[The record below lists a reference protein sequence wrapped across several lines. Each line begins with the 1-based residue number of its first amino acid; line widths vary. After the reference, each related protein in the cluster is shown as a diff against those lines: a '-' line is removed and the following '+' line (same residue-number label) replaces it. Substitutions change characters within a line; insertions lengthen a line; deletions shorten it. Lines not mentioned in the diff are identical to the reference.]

1 MEVLINF
8 ATIKSRLQ
16 LISVLSPIWDTTD
29 DVVLKIKF
37 NAEWIEG
44 EFLVLL
50 VCFRSYLIS
59 TGTKVECV
67 LVDFVY
73 DSNASRYASRFN
85 FFKLLDIEVNESFS
99 RHNSSGRFVEI
110 LPFTKDSATSL
121 HDDLTEILYTNGANT
136 DMLVVLRTCLWEIV
150 DNTLNHSKGDFEL
163 GGGSGFIYA
172 QFFPKKNKV
181 KITIADHG
189 VGIHYALTQHPRSEY
204 KDLSESDAVR
214 RSIER
219 GVTNSTG
226 MGFGLWSTAEMMRM
240 NLGELYIHSG
250 SSALICSEKETM
262 VLAGKWKGT
271 ITSLDINLLNPVNH
285 RAIYGH
291 DSARDEELTEFLM
304 ERLGIS
310 ENLW

>member
-8 ATIKSRLQ
+8 ATIKSRRQ

-29 DVVLKIKF
+29 DVVLKIKL
-37 NAEWIEG
+37 NADWMEG
-44 EFLVLL
+44 ELLVLL
-50 VCFRSYLIS
+50 VCFRSYLVS
-59 TGTKVECV
+59 NGVKVKCE
-67 LVDFVY
+67 LVDFIWDNNV
-73 DSNASRYASRFN
+73 SRYASRIN
-85 FFKLLDIEVNESFS
+85 FFRLLDIEVGESFA
-99 RHNSSGRFVEI
+99 RHNSSGRFIEI
-110 LPFTKDSATSL
+110 LSFTKDSAVSR
-121 HDDLTEILYTNGANT
+121 HNDLTEILYANGVNT

-172 QFFPKKNKV
+172 QFFPRKNKV

-204 KDLSESDAVR
+204 KALSESDAVR

-240 NLGELYIHSG
+240 NMGELYIHSG
-250 SSALICSEKETM
+250 LSALICSEKETM
-262 VLAGKWKGT
+262 VSEGKWKGT
-271 ITSLDINLLNPVNH
+271 ITSLVINLLNPVNH
-285 RAIYGH
+285 RAIYGQ
-291 DSARDEELTEFLM
+291 DSARDEELTDFLM